1 MRAGTARVRIG
12 DVVSR
17 VSTWNPNRDGGSETI
32 RYIDL
37 SSVNNETK
45 LVEGH
50 QSITAAEAPSRARQ
64 LVESGDILVSTVRPN
79 LNGVARVPEA
89 LGGATASTGFCV
101 LRSGH
106 RVDGSY
112 LFHWV
117 KSPGFVAEM
126 IRLATGQSYPAVSD
140 RIIFDSEI
148 PLPPLDEQRRIAAIL
163 DQADALRRKRRHSLF
178 MHEELVNALTR
189 SVLGDPVTNDRQWSE
204 GLELGSVAD
213 IASGVTKG
221 RRLDGK
227 STRTVPYLA
236 VANVQE
242 RYLSLGNVKEIEATE
257 SEIERYRLMRDDLLL
272 TEGGDPDKLG
282 RGALWRGEIPD
293 AIHQNHVF
301 RVRLT
306 TKQLRPTY
314 LSWLIGSSRG
324 KQYFLKAAKQTTG
337 IASINMGQLK
347 RFPLLVPP
355 LEVQDRFERLVQA
368 GEAQRVSRQ
377 KSLAA
382 LDSLFV
388 SLQHR
393 AFNEEL

>member
-1 MRAGTARVRIG
+1 MLSNAR
-12 DVVSR
+12 
-17 VSTWNPNRDGGSETI
+17 
-32 RYIDL
+32 
-37 SSVNNETK
+37 
-45 LVEGH
+45 
-50 QSITAAEAPSRARQ
+50 
-64 LVESGDILVSTVRPN
+64 
-79 LNGVARVPEA
+79 RVPISEFCRTGSGTTPPRSNA
-89 LGGATASTGFCV
+89 DAYYGGGIP
-101 LRSGH
+101 
-106 RVDGSY
+106 
-112 LFHWV
+112 WV
-117 KSPGFVAEM
+117 KSGELREGEISKTEETVTELALRETPLKVAPAGALLVAMYGATVGRVGILKVPATTNQAICHIVPDPKVADGRYMFHALQHLAPYFVSRGAGGAQPN
-126 IRLATGQSYPAVSD
+126 ISQGLIQQTAVY
-140 RIIFDSEI
+140 
-148 PLPPLDEQRRIAAIL
+148 LPPLDEQRRIAAIL